1 MSTQERYTKIIESLV
16 NGDEADASELLHEA
30 FVEKAREIWS
40 DLVEQDEIV
49 EDDILDEELEEAIS
63 DEEADDFLSDIET
76 TDEEIDSEEA
86 FGEDDGDED
95 HEGEELEAEME
106 LAVDDM
112 EVDAIDDELE
122 GEEEVEGVADAMV
135 NVEDALSD
143 LKLEF
148 AKLMGDEV
156 EEPEMDIEPEM
167 EQTTLEEP
175 TFEAAT
181 EEATD
186 EEATEEVTEKAK
198 AEADTEELDEAA
210 ELTAVNVDHPDGSDG
225 KSGPVGPGTNE
236 VESNGGPVDMS
247 KGATEKGGKTPKS
260 DSLGV
265 DGPAD
270 VKELKKV

>member
-49 EDDILDEELEEAIS
+49 EDDISDEELEEAIS

-86 FGEDDGDED
+86 FGEDGDED

-148 AKLMGDEV
+148 AKLMGDDEV
-156 EEPEMDIEPEM
+156 EEPEMDMEPEM
-167 EQTTLEEP
+167 EET
-175 TFEAAT
+175 TFEST
-181 EEATD
+181 EETD
-186 EEATEEVTEKAK
+186 EEVSEETETE
-198 AEADTEELDEAA
+198 TEELDEAA

>member
-1 MSTQERYTKIIESLV
+1 MSTQERYTQIIESLV
-16 NGDEADASELLHEA
+16 NGNEADASDLLHEA

-49 EDDILDEELEEAIS
+49 EDDISDEELEEAIS

-86 FGEDDGDED
+86 FGEDDSDED

-112 EVDAIDDELE
+112 EVDADDME

-148 AKLMGDEV
+148 AKLMGDES
-156 EEPEMDIEPEM
+156 EEPEMDMEMEPEM
-167 EQTTLEEP
+167 EETTLEEP

-181 EEATD
+181 EETD
-186 EEATEEVTEKAK
+186 EEVTE
-198 AEADTEELDEAA
+198 EADKEELEEAA
-210 ELTAVNVDHPDGSDG
+210 ELTAVNVDHADGSDG
-225 KSGPVGPGTNE
+225 KSGPVASDNNE

>member
-49 EDDILDEELEEAIS
+49 EDDISDEELEEAIS

-148 AKLMGDEV
+148 AKLMGDDEV
-156 EEPEMDIEPEM
+156 EEPEMDMEPEM
-167 EQTTLEEP
+167 EETT
-175 TFEAAT
+175 F
-181 EEATD
+181 
-186 EEATEEVTEKAK
+186 EATEETDEEVSEETET
-198 AEADTEELDEAA
+198 ETETEELDEAA

>member
-16 NGDEADASELLHEA
+16 NGNEADASELLHEA

-49 EDDILDEELEEAIS
+49 EDDISDEELEEAIS

-112 EVDAIDDELE
+112 EVDADDME

-148 AKLMGDEV
+148 AKLMGDESD
-156 EEPEMDIEPEM
+156 EPEMDMEPEM
-167 EQTTLEEP
+167 EETTFEEP

-181 EEATD
+181 EETD
-186 EEATEEVTEKAK
+186 EEEVTE
-198 AEADTEELDEAA
+198 EADKEELDEAA